1 MCPES
6 FRKKFEFYDM
16 EIPNMPREPR
26 PSWGNKIHFCRF
38 LPFLPS
44 AGAMTAATTAPSGHA
59 SAVQPPGR
67 HVERRAWSW
76 SGPLHLPWPS
86 RALKIAKMWSVI
98 LGLRRS
104 CGDSA
109 GVMTGTPNVTSGTIR
124 TARHCRDSTGSI
136 IYFGGLEMASKLT
149 FPF

>member
-1 MCPES
+1 
-6 FRKKFEFYDM
+6 
-16 EIPNMPREPR
+16 
-26 PSWGNKIHFCRF
+26 
-38 LPFLPS
+38 
-44 AGAMTAATTAPSGHA
+44 MTAATTAPSGHA

-109 GVMTGTPNVTSGTIR
+109 GVMTATQNATSGTKE
-124 TARHCRDSTGSI
+124 TGSSQRNI
-136 IYFGGLEMASKLT
+136 LETTLDQSCTLMGLEWGQNRLSRFEALRGLLKIYMYNPLSYTPGWEPVLINYIREE
-149 FPF
+149 FLLHVI

>member
-6 FRKKFEFYDM
+6 FRKKIEFYDM

-86 RALKIAKMWSVI
+86 RALKMAKMWSDFGPAAALRG
-98 LGLRRS
+98 LG
-104 CGDSA
+104 GDHD
-109 GVMTGTPNVTSGTIR
+109 GHPNATSGTKQ
-124 TARHCRDSTGSI
+124 TARHPRDNMGSI
-136 IYFGGLEMASKLT
+136 MHFDGLEMGSKST
-149 FPF
+149 IPF